1 MASRFLDIVFFVALI
16 AIVAA
21 QVVILRSTRR
31 GMRHAGLTVTL
42 EWIFALLPAVTLALL
57 LTATWRSM
65 HPTMIHSEGVVP
77 AVPMMPGPR
86 T

>member
-1 MASRFLDIVFFVALI
+1 MASRFLDIIFFVALI

-31 GMRHAGLTVTL
+31 GMRHAGLTRGVTL
-42 EWIFALLPAVTLALL
+42 EWIFAILPAVTLALL
-57 LTATWRSM
+57 LVATWRSM
-65 HPTMIHSEGVVP
+65 HPAMIHAEGVVP
-77 AVPMMPGPR
+77 MAPGPR